1 MTILIVGTTMK
12 LKLHENIKRLRK
24 EKNLTQ
30 EKLAEILGVTVGAV
44 SKWENGNNTPDI
56 VMLTMLA
63 SFFDVSIDVLLGYDM
78 ASKKAEKIV
87 ENINLLVS
95 ERRFD
100 EAEKLSRDAMSRY
113 PHDFSVIYA
122 AADVYYVKA
131 LENQDKEDALKA
143 IDLLTKSLEYLS
155 QNKDPDINDFII
167 RSRIAYSYMVADE
180 KAAFERFK
188 QINFGGIHDT
198 VLALLCIQNNEV
210 DQALNY
216 STLGIINHLNELID
230 STLYMIMSLAS
241 KGGKKNLDEAVCL
254 ADTMIE
260 VIAKFAGSEPGCYEK
275 YMACYH
281 VLKAYLYGCSGD
293 ENEMKKSLSE
303 GKKLAESY
311 DKNGTND
318 VARHLKFYH
327 AEKKHYH
334 IFDSIGEN
342 AVTGFSA
349 ALLGQIVKMGKI
361 NRKVLN
367 RIIDDWE
374 KEK

>member
-1 MTILIVGTTMK
+1 MK

-78 ASKKAEKIV
+78 ASKKAEKLV
-87 ENINLLVS
+87 ENIKLLVS

-113 PHDFSVIYA
+113 PHDFAVIYA
-122 AADVYYVKA
+122 AADVYYVKT

-143 IDLLTKSLEYLS
+143 IDLLTKSLEYIS

-167 RSRIAYSYMVADE
+167 RSRIAYSYMVVDE

-281 VLKAYLYGCSGD
+281 VLKAYLYGCSGN

-334 IFDSIGEN
+334 IFDSIGGN
-342 AVTGFSA
+342 SVTGFSA
-349 ALLGQIVKMGKI
+349 ALLGQVAKMGKI
-361 NRKVLN
+361 NKKVLN